1 MLEVSARCVNTR
13 ARLFGSARHGYMKIR
28 CKSTNPQSKSET
40 SRCSQH
46 FWCTACNQDCFEFQQ
61 LFRMLPD
68 LCRSHDFVLRR
79 SHNEATRVLQTIPLQ
94 AWCVSQH
101 NIWIVRL
108 AEKESQKHIPLNEGS
123 ISIPSTWS
131 EKWGKSHL
139 PQKKSCHP
147 SLPKL

>member
-1 MLEVSARCVNTR
+1 MIKKNRETSPFILETSFSIPSLLCLENTK
-13 ARLFGSARHGYMKIR
+13 LFRQNQRS
-28 CKSTNPQSKSET
+28 NPQSKSET

-61 LFRMLPD
+61 LFRLLPD

-108 AEKESQKHIPLNEGS
+108 AEKESQKHILLNEGS
-123 ISIPSTWS
+123 ISIPSTCS
-131 EKWGKSHL
+131 EKWGKMIFG
-139 PQKKSCHP
+139 KIFV
-147 SLPKL
+147 